1 MITAS
6 APACSAKNALSP
18 KLQVPRWTSAMS
30 AGPLQSSPAK
40 SAASQP
46 LVEAR
51 GGVRLMSTGTTRPWT
66 VPEPL
71 PVKTP
76 VSYSACTG
84 VSWRSVAGKLNVT
97 STGSS
102 VTR

>member
-1 MITAS
+1 
-6 APACSAKNALSP
+6 
-18 KLQVPRWTSAMS
+18 MS
-30 AGPLQSSPAK
+30 ASPLQSMPAK

-46 LVEAR
+46 LVDAR
-51 GGVRLMSTGTTRPWT
+51 SPVRLMSTGITWPST

-76 VSYSACTG
+76 VSYSAWTG
-84 VSWRSVAGKLNVT
+84 VNWRSVAGKLNVI

-102 VTR
+102 VTS